1 MKVTLSEHELRS
13 YLTDLAH
20 EAPPAGA
27 PADAIRALGRRM
39 RRRTRVAA
47 SAAMAVVIAAVAALT
62 VPAITGARHRPVIV
76 TNGYEVLA
84 SASGSATQSKSAT
97 FKVPQG
103 GHVEVQLRCTVPAG
117 TVGAVDVTLEYS
129 PVPAVTVTCDR
140 GFIRSFDLESKFGQ
154 WHPGLTYTLT
164 VTPRSGLGMTDWQLV
179 VFHITAAQDLL
190 NTPVK

>member
-1 MKVTLSEHELRS
+1 M
-13 YLTDLAH
+13 
-20 EAPPAGA
+20 
-27 PADAIRALGRRM
+27 
-39 RRRTRVAA
+39 
-47 SAAMAVVIAAVAALT
+47 
-62 VPAITGARHRPVIV
+62 
-76 TNGYEVLA
+76 
-84 SASGSATQSKSAT
+84 
-97 FKVPQG
+97 
-103 GHVEVQLRCTVPAG
+103 EVQLRCTVPAG